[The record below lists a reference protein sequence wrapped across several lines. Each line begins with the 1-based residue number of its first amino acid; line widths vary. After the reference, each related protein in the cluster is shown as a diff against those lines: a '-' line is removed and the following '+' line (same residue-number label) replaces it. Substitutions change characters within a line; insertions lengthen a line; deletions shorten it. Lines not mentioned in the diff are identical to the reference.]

1 MSITID
7 SWMMRELD
15 LSGNELIVFA
25 LICEAGKE
33 GVSVSKPMLAFLT
46 NTSVATV
53 RRVLGKLSKR
63 GYIERTHVGENEPS
77 TWVACI
83 DEGVLPPLLSYRKH
97 FRPKRSEPSHVDS
110 KIGGL
115 PWISAT
121 TTPPHPVW
129 KTSPTGNSTAG

>member
-33 GVSVSKPMLAFLT
+33 GVCVSKPMLAFLT

-63 GYIERTHVGENEPS
+63 GYIVRTHVGENEPS

-83 DEGVLPPLLSYRKH
+83 AEGSCH
-97 FRPKRSEPSHVDS
+97 PSS
-110 KIGGL
+110 PIEN
-115 PWISAT
+115 ISGRNGRNRVMSIA
-121 TTPPHPVW
+121 
-129 KTSPTGNSTAG
+129 K

>member
-63 GYIERTHVGENEPS
+63 GYIVRTHVGENEPS

-83 DEGVLPPLLSYRKH
+83 AEGSYH
-97 FRPKRSEPSHVDS
+97 PSS
-110 KIGGL
+110 PIKN
-115 PWISAT
+115 ISGRNGRNRVMSIA
-121 TTPPHPVW
+121 
-129 KTSPTGNSTAG
+129 K

>member
-1 MSITID
+1 MSITIN

-25 LICEAGKE
+25 LICEAGKD
-33 GVSVSKPMLAFLT
+33 GISVSKPMLAFLT

-53 RRVLGKLSKR
+53 RRVLGKLSER

-83 DEGVLPPLLSYRKH
+83 DEGFCRLSS
-97 FRPKRSEPSHVDS
+97 PIET
-110 KIGGL
+110 
-115 PWISAT
+115 ISGRNGRNRVMSIA
-121 TTPPHPVW
+121 
-129 KTSPTGNSTAG
+129 K

>member
-1 MSITID
+1 MSITIN

-33 GVSVSKPMLAFLT
+33 GISVSKPMLAFLT

-53 RRVLGKLSKR
+53 RRVLGKLSER

-77 TWVACI
+77 TWVACVGEQPSSSPSPI
-83 DEGVLPPLLSYRKH
+83 ETPSGRNS
-97 FRPKRSEPSHVDS
+97 RSRVMSIA
-110 KIGGL
+110 K
-115 PWISAT
+115 
-121 TTPPHPVW
+121 
-129 KTSPTGNSTAG
+129 

>member
-1 MSITID
+1 MSITINT
-7 SWMMRELD
+7 WMMRDLD

-53 RRVLGKLSKR
+53 RRVLGKLSER

-77 TWVACI
+77 TWVARVDERSSSSPSPI
-83 DEGVLPPLLSYRKH
+83 DV
-97 FRPKRSEPSHVDS
+97 PSGRNGRHRVMS
-110 KIGGL
+110 IAK
-115 PWISAT
+115 
-121 TTPPHPVW
+121 
-129 KTSPTGNSTAG
+129 

>member
-1 MSITID
+1 MSITIKP
-7 SWMMRELD
+7 WMMRDLG

-53 RRVLGKLSKR
+53 SRALGKLSER
-63 GYIERTHVGENEPS
+63 GYILRTHVGVNEPS

-83 DEGVLPPLLSYRKH
+83 DERTRRPSPPI
-97 FRPKRSEPSHVDS
+97 EN
-110 KIGGL
+110 
-115 PWISAT
+115 
-121 TTPPHPVW
+121 
-129 KTSPTGNSTAG
+129 TSGRNGRNRVMSIAK